1 MVIELLFFA
10 CYVKQNKT
18 KQNKTNIFRNANR
31 NSQGGDLKKD
41 HFLTW
46 ILTCFSTFKQ

>member
-10 CYVKQNKT
+10 CYV

-46 ILTCFSTFKQ
+46 I